1 MKMKI
6 ALTCLIFAL
15 SDLVLIGTGYSL
27 NIDSAIAVW
36 LFDEGRGE
44 TARDLSG
51 NGHKATLQDGAQ
63 WADGKFGSGLSFDGQ
78 NDYVSIGESPDWDL
92 GSGDF
97 TIMLWFFPRSQ
108 RKTALITSATDYWA
122 GIMFHYQGTRNIDI
136 WASSTGKFWDIIHSD
151 PGGNGI
157 GKASVE
163 LNKWSHAAYVRS
175 GNNWLSYVN
184 GKEDVRVTGAKNIV
198 DRTKEEKIIGRW
210 GNPADRGWLN
220 GVVDDVAIFS
230 TALSADEIQR
240 VMKSGLAQLAVSPS
254 DKLPITWGKLKSQY

>member
-1 MKMKI
+1 MKTNLAFISLGMT
-6 ALTCLIFAL
+6 LTSVMLTTA
-15 SDLVLIGTGYSL
+15 GYAL
-27 NIDSAIAVW
+27 NIESAIAVW

-44 TARDLSG
+44 IARDLLG

-108 RKTALITSATDYWA
+108 RKTALITSARDYWA

-136 WASSTGKFWDIIHSD
+136 WASSTGRFWDIIHSD

-157 GKASVE
+157 GKVSVA

-175 GNNWLSYVN
+175 GNNWMSYVN
-184 GKEDVRVTGAKNIV
+184 GEEDVKVNGAKGIV

-210 GNPADRGWLN
+210 GNPNDRGWLN
-220 GVVDDVAIFS
+220 GMIDEVAIFS
-230 TALSADEIQR
+230 TALSIDEIQR
-240 VMKSGLAQLAVSPS
+240 VMKNGLDQLAVSPS
-254 DKLPITWGKLKSQY
+254 DKLPVTWGKIKSR

>member
-1 MKMKI
+1 MKEKL
-6 ALTCLIFAL
+6 ALTFLGF
-15 SDLVLIGTGYSL
+15 VLTSVMLTTTGYAL
-27 NIDSAIAVW
+27 NIESAIAVW

-51 NGHKATLQDGAQ
+51 NGHRATLQDGTQ

-97 TIMLWFFPRSQ
+97 TMMLWFFPRSQ
-108 RKTALITSATDYWA
+108 RKTALITSAKDYWA
-122 GIMFHYQGTRNIDI
+122 GIMFHFQGTKNIDI

-157 GKASVE
+157 GKESVE
-163 LNKWSHAAYVRS
+163 LKKWSHAAYVRS

-184 GKEDVRVTGAKNIV
+184 GKEDVRVTGAKKML
-198 DRTKEEKIIGRW
+198 TGQKK
-210 GNPADRGWLN
+210 
-220 GVVDDVAIFS
+220 
-230 TALSADEIQR
+230 
-240 VMKSGLAQLAVSPS
+240 K
-254 DKLPITWGKLKSQY
+254 K